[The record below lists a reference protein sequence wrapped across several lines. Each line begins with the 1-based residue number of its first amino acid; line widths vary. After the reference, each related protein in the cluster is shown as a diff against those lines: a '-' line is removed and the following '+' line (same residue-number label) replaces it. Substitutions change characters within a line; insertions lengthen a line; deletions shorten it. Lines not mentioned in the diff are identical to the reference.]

1 MESLQQEPV
10 SRICR
15 YDLIIGDTLKLTEN
29 IHPDYKNLEKV
40 AKAVKDSVIK
50 INDKMKD
57 FKK

>member
-1 MESLQQEPV
+1 
-10 SRICR
+10 
-15 YDLIIGDTLKLTEN
+15 LIIGDTLKLTEN